1 MHRIRVPSDISIL
14 EFMNILCG
22 GGGGRGWVKSM
33 ELAARPDPTPLHFPA
48 VKFIDVLS
56 MQLLCLVYRTVQVE
70 VKENL
75 TVERLPLRC
84 MIFPT
89 WGWSSTSLLVK
100 IVALTRHWAN
110 SFSGAI

>member
-1 MHRIRVPSDISIL
+1 M
-14 EFMNILCG
+14 
-22 GGGGRGWVKSM
+22 KSM

-56 MQLLCLVYRTVQVE
+56 MQLLCLVYRNVQVE

-75 TVERLPLRC
+75 TVEKLPLRC

-89 WGWSSTSLLVK
+89 WGWSSTTLLTSHK
-100 IVALTRHWAN
+100 DCRADETLGKFLLRGNLDTLRSDWWISWR
-110 SFSGAI
+110 FQ